1 MQGFDQKMYATW
13 YNYRQMYRRSSK
25 KKELMKRIA
34 VYVAMTFSV
43 ITIVA
48 GLVLVTLG
56 YRFDGDNGHL
66 EQGALVQFATIPS
79 GATIEIDGKAIGA
92 KTPAKNSVLAGTHK
106 FIMWRDGYETW
117 QKTLDIKAG
126 TLTWFNYTRLVPK
139 NKTVI
144 PVAQYASVYASLA
157 TSDGQNIIIQQDGAV
172 PTFQLVNLQSDDIK
186 PTDMTLPGSL
196 YTDASTPGVIHGFRM
211 DQWGDSGRYL
221 LLQHTYGDKKEW
233 LVVDTHNVGAT
244 LNVTKLFDL
253 DISSVKFSGT
263 NGAILYG
270 LSGSDIR
277 KIDLSAGTIS
287 RPLVSH
293 VTTFN
298 LFETNVITYVGTDEK
313 DPTKRVVGLYRE
325 GDSTPHVLRTVSSAA
340 DVPLAIATGRY
351 FNQDYVAITE
361 GNNVTL
367 LGGHYPSSSEDN
379 SSLAVV
385 NGFNFVTGV
394 ERLSF
399 SPSGDYVLIQSGAN
413 FASYDIEHDKVA
425 TSVVASDVT
434 SAVGPLKWLDNNYLW
449 SDYGSDVT
457 IREFDGTNSYTIN
470 KAVIGQDVVLTSNGR
485 YLYSIDKN
493 NTGYQLQRVRMILP

>member
-25 KKELMKRIA
+25 KKELIKRIA
-34 VYVAMTFSV
+34 VYIAMTFSV
-43 ITIVA
+43 LTIVA
-48 GLVLVTLG
+48 GLIFITLG
-56 YRFDGDNGHL
+56 YRFDSDNGRV

-79 GATIEIDGKAIGA
+79 GATIEIDGNAINA

-106 FIMWRDGYETW
+106 FVMWRDGYETW

-126 TLTWFNYTRLVPK
+126 TLTWLNYTRLVPK
-139 NKTVI
+139 NRTVT

-157 TSDGQNIIIQQDGAV
+157 TADGQDIVIQQDGAV
-172 PTFQLVNLQSDDIK
+172 PTFQLVNLQSDDVKTTVI
-186 PTDMTLPGSL
+186 TLPAAL
-196 YTDASTPGVIHGFRM
+196 YSDASTPGVTHSFRM

-221 LLQHTYGDKKEW
+221 LLQHIYGDKKEW
-233 LVVDTHNVGAT
+233 LVVDTQNIDAT
-244 LNVTKLFDL
+244 VNVTKLFDI
-253 DISSVKFSGT
+253 DITSVKFSGT
-263 NGAILYG
+263 NGVILYG

-287 RPLVSH
+287 RSLVSH
-293 VTTFN
+293 VTTFD

-313 DPTKRVVGLYRE
+313 DPAKRVVGLYQE

-361 GNNVTL
+361 GNKVTL
-367 LGGHYPSSSEDN
+367 LGGRYPSGSDDN
-379 SSLAVV
+379 TSLAIVA
-385 NGFNFVTGV
+385 GFNFVTGV
-394 ERLSF
+394 DRLSF
-399 SPSGDYVLIQSGAN
+399 SPSGDYVLVQSGAN
-413 FASYDIEHDKVA
+413 FASYDVEHKKVA
-425 TSVVASDVT
+425 TAVVVGDVT
-434 SAVGPLKWLDNNYLW
+434 STVGPLKWLDHNYLW
-449 SDYGSDVT
+449 SDYSSDVT
-457 IREFDGTNSYTIN
+457 IREFDGTNGNTIN

-485 YLYSIDKN
+485 YLYSIGKN